1 MLQMKILAFVLFTI
15 LFVAACVGAFVVLC
29 RGVLWLLDLCASHPL
44 PRYCE
49 EETNPDA
56 WCLAELAKKGFAV
69 TWMNGDVTYFVD
81 PETGFNY
88 EGYMRLSKDD
98 REELNR
104 LIREN
109 ESFHY
114 KDMVDPYPEG

>member
-1 MLQMKILAFVLFTI
+1 M
-15 LFVAACVGAFVVLC
+15 
-29 RGVLWLLDLCASHPL
+29 
-44 PRYCE
+44 
-49 EETNPDA
+49 
-56 WCLAELAKKGFAV
+56 AELAKKGFAV